1 LSARPRY
8 TFVGARVGSEL
19 AARDDHLERDVL
31 IKPWWSAADRAAL
44 QLIAAVL
51 AGLQNKHIADV
62 YDLLEVPG
70 SGMAV
75 VEERLTGSDLG
86 TWSSTP
92 RSEGEVLRVLLQM
105 TSAVTALHASG
116 LTAPSLA
123 FDHWRFDG
131 DGLLNL
137 SAFVAPQQ
145 GGRALLPESLT
156 PDRQA
161 ADVRSLAQHAKHLA
175 TRHLTGGPA
184 LAPVLAD
191 PVLRGLWQGEPGT
204 STLEAYR
211 ERLHACCVRDQH
223 RAMVVSRQ
231 RALEL
236 SAKNRTITLTHP
248 VAGIARGTISYD
260 GIAFVITA
268 TGELYLNNLPIPIPT
283 LMPSSCIL
291 TLGAPTRTWA
301 ERHFIT
307 FDASQPEVVF

>member
-1 LSARPRY
+1 MSAKPRY
-8 TFVGARVGSEL
+8 SFDGARVGSEQ

-31 IKPWWSAADRAAL
+31 VKPWWSAADRPAL
-44 QLIAAVL
+44 QSIAAIL
-51 AGLQNKHIADV
+51 AGLQNKHIADF
-62 YDLLEVPG
+62 YDLLEMPDG
-70 SGMAV
+70 GLAV
-75 VEERLTGSDLG
+75 VEERLIGNDLG

-92 RSEGEVLRVLLQM
+92 QSEGEVLRVLLQM
-105 TSAVTALHASG
+105 TSAVAALHMSG

-137 SAFVAPQQ
+137 SVFVATRQ
-145 GGRALLPESLT
+145 GGRALIPGPLT
-156 PDRQA
+156 PDQQA
-161 ADVRSLAQHAKHLA
+161 ADVRTLADHAKHLA
-175 TRHLTGGPA
+175 TRHLTRGRA
-184 LAPVLAD
+184 LAPVLSD
-191 PVLRGLWQGEPGT
+191 PVLRDLWQGRPGT
-204 STLEAYR
+204 YTLEAYR

-236 SAKNRTITLTHP
+236 SAKNRTITLAHP
-248 VAGIARGTISYD
+248 VAGIASGTISYD
-260 GIAFVITA
+260 GIVFVIAA

-291 TLGAPTRTWA
+291 TLGAPARSWA